1 MCLCQ
6 NINPFSLC
14 RFALLC
20 NYNIASLLHQTTTE
34 DQATATAF
42 VWFEATAESTATTVH
57 HIIRGRA
64 RGIWTQK
71 HHVQAG
77 QPLPLMCNYNIASLL
92 HQTTTEDQATATTF
106 VWLEATSEST
116 ATTVHHIIWGR
127 AREIWTPTTSR
138 AGRAAI
144 STTTTK
150 SSCQVNWAGSQQLY
164 SSRPESVPLIRL
176 PPALQATASVTRIS
190 KAPTTTTAHEGVPL
204 LLLLVC
210 FPPPTLTYNKCSGVF
225 FLLLQLKKRWSF

>member
-64 RGIWTQK
+64 REIWTQK
-71 HHVQAG
+71 HHVQAE

-116 ATTVHHIIWGR
+116 AT
-127 AREIWTPTTSR
+127 
-138 AGRAAI
+138 
-144 STTTTK
+144 
-150 SSCQVNWAGSQQLY
+150 
-164 SSRPESVPLIRL
+164 ESVPLIRL
-176 PPALQATASVTRIS
+176 PPAYNYRLQHLSLEYRRLQLQQQ
-190 KAPTTTTAHEGVPL
+190 HNEGVPL

-225 FLLLQLKKRWSF
+225 FLLLQLKRDDLFNL

>member
-71 HHVQAG
+71 HHVLAE

-150 SSCQVNWAGSQQLY
+150 PSCQVNWAGSQQLY

-176 PPALQATASVTRIS
+176 PPAYNYRLQHLSLEYRR
-190 KAPTTTTAHEGVPL
+190 
-204 LLLLVC
+204 
-210 FPPPTLTYNKCSGVF
+210 
-225 FLLLQLKKRWSF
+225 LQLQQQHMRGSLYFYFWSVSHLPLWLIINAVAFFSFYYS